1 MIVKRIQEKGI
12 LAKLLEQCVRILILK
27 ECKEINNLKIN
38 IISSS
43 ANVIK
48 GKIEKINIFAENINY
63 KDLLFDKLELEG
75 ENIKIFF
82 NLTNKE
88 FYFKKNPKI
97 KFKISLSQ
105 KSLKAILFSNRWGW
119 ISEVISNEVLNQ
131 EKLEDIKIINDELLI
146 KAYEKNTTKNQEE
159 KINIKT
165 EKGKIYLR
173 KKTKKKII
181 QIPIEDKIFIEKI
194 YIENNLINV
203 IANSPVSL

>member
-1 MIVKRIQEKGI
+1 MIVKQIQGKGI
-12 LAKLLEQCVRILILK
+12 LAKLLEQCLRILILK
-27 ECKEINNLKIN
+27 ECKKIHNLKIN

-43 ANVIK
+43 ANLIK
-48 GKIEKINIFAENINY
+48 GEIQKINIFAENINY
-63 KDLLFDKLELEG
+63 KELLFDKIELEG

-82 NLTNKE
+82 KLTNKE
-88 FYFKKNPKI
+88 LYFKENPII

-105 KSLKAILFSNRWGW
+105 KSLKAIIFSNSWDW

-146 KAYEKNTTKNQEE
+146 KSSEKNITKNKEE

-173 KKTKKKII
+173 KKTNKKIT
-181 QIPIEDKIFIEKI
+181 QIPIEDKIFIENV

-203 IANSPVSL
+203 IANSPISK

>member
-1 MIVKRIQEKGI
+1 MIVKRIQGKGI

-27 ECKEINNLKIN
+27 ECKKINNLKIN

-43 ANVIK
+43 ANMIK
-48 GKIEKINIFAENINY
+48 GEIQKINIFAENINY

-75 ENIKIFF
+75 DNIKIIFK
-82 NLTNKE
+82 LTNKE
-88 FYFKKNPKI
+88 LYFKKNPII

-105 KSLKAILFSNRWGW
+105 KSLKAILFSNSWDW

-131 EKLEDIKIINDELLI
+131 EKLEDIEIINDELLI
-146 KAYEKNTTKNQEE
+146 KASEKNATKNKEE

-173 KKTKKKII
+173 NKNNKKSI
-181 QIPIEDKIFIEKI
+181 QIPIEDKIFIENI
-194 YIENNLINV
+194 YIENNLINI
-203 IANSPVSL
+203 IANSPISI